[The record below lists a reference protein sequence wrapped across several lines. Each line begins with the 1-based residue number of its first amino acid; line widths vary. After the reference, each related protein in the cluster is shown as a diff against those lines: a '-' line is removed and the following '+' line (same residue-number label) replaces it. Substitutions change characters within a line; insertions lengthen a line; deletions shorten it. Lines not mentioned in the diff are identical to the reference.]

1 MSSAVRSSLAL
12 LALAGA
18 SLLFSGCGYVHFG
31 RLPEAAP
38 AAPMRDSKS
47 AEAYTNLSTE
57 HKILKQELAL
67 ARKEGDTLRTALERA
82 SGGGGSDLAKRL
94 AETSAELATLR
105 ASYAQL
111 QIERS
116 AGGTAAP
123 VSTASMRELEEKLA
137 ASLRDYTQLK
147 AENSRLEGELGQARR
162 ENADLAQQLSLAT
175 ARYGQAQAEV
185 AQLNTEL
192 VAQRQARTRSEQ
204 VTESLRSQLSTIM
217 AQAAATGT
225 SPLQLARAPSSE
237 SAPTGE
243 LRANAERIRM
253 QAVERA
259 NAKSSSPAPAAAAS
273 PATAGNTRIHAVRT
287 GDTLENL
294 AQRYL
299 GSADRWRVLFEANS
313 ALLAADRTLRP
324 GMELVIPEK

>member
-1 MSSAVRSSLAL
+1 MPSAARALLTPLAL
-12 LALAGA
+12 VAA
-18 SLLFSGCGYVHFG
+18 SLLVSGCGYVHFG

-47 AEAYTNLSTE
+47 TEAYTNLSTE

-82 SGGGGSDLAKRL
+82 NGGGGGSDLAKRL
-94 AETSAELATLR
+94 SETSAELATLR
-105 ASYAQL
+105 ASYSRL
-111 QIERS
+111 QVERS
-116 AGGTAAP
+116 AGVASAP
-123 VSTASMRELEEKLA
+123 ASTASLRELEEKLA
-137 ASLRDYTQLK
+137 ASLRDFTQLK
-147 AENSRLEGELGQARR
+147 AENTRLEGELGQARR

-192 VAQRQARTRSEQ
+192 VGQRAARTRSEQ
-204 VTESLRSQLSTIM
+204 VTESLRAQLSTIM

-225 SPLQLARAPSSE
+225 SPLQLARAPASE

-259 NAKSSSPAPAAAAS
+259 NAKNTSSPA
-273 PATAGNTRIHAVRT
+273 ATGPTRIHAVRT

-299 GSADRWRVLFEANS
+299 GAADRWRVLFEANA
-313 ALLAADRTLRP
+313 ALLAADRTLKP
-324 GMELVIPEK
+324 GMELVIPEKQVP

>member
-1 MSSAVRSSLAL
+1 MSSAARAL
-12 LALAGA
+12 LTPLALAAAA
-18 SLLFSGCGYVHFG
+18 SLFSGCGYVHFG
-31 RLPEAAP
+31 RLPETAP

-94 AETSAELATLR
+94 SETSAELATLR
-105 ASYAQL
+105 ASYARL
-111 QIERS
+111 QVERS
-116 AGGTAAP
+116 SGVTSAP
-123 VSTASMRELEEKLA
+123 ASTASLRELEEKLA

-147 AENSRLEGELGQARR
+147 AENTRLEGELGQARR

-192 VAQRQARTRSEQ
+192 VAQRSARTRSEQ
-204 VTESLRSQLSTIM
+204 VTESLRAQLSTIM

-225 SPLQLARAPSSE
+225 SPLQLARAPASD

-243 LRANAERIRM
+243 LRANAERIRL

-259 NAKSSSPAPAAAAS
+259 NAKNTSSPAAA
-273 PATAGNTRIHAVRT
+273 GGTRIHAVRT

-299 GSADRWRVLFEANS
+299 GSADRWRVLFDANS
-313 ALLAADRTLRP
+313 TLLATDRTLRP

>member
-1 MSSAVRSSLAL
+1 MPSAARSCLTL
-12 LALAGA
+12 LALSAA
-18 SLLFSGCGYVHFG
+18 SVLFSGCGYVHFG
-31 RLPEAAP
+31 RLPEAP
-38 AAPMRDSKS
+38 ATSMRDSRS

-82 SGGGGSDLAKRL
+82 SAGSGSDLAKRL
-94 AETSAELATLR
+94 SETSAELATLR
-105 ASYAQL
+105 ASYARL
-111 QIERS
+111 QVERS
-116 AGGTAAP
+116 SGAAP
-123 VSTASMRELEEKLA
+123 ASSASLRELEEKLA

-147 AENSRLEGELGQARR
+147 AENTRLESELGQARR

-204 VTESLRSQLSTIM
+204 VSESLRAQLATIM

-225 SPLQLARAPSSE
+225 SPLQLARAPASDT
-237 SAPTGE
+237 APTGE

-259 NAKSSSPAPAAAAS
+259 NAKNNPTAPSAAS
-273 PATAGNTRIHAVRT
+273 SRTHAIRA
-287 GDTLENL
+287 GDTLESL
-294 AQRYL
+294 AQRYY
-299 GSADRWRVLFEANS
+299 GSADRWRTIFEANA
-313 ALLAADRTLRP
+313 ALLAADRTLKP
-324 GMELVIPEK
+324 GMELVIPAN